1 MTNSLLTTLQETR
14 AAGRMALCGYFLAG
28 YPTPER
34 FYRAVRASSMLDVIE
49 YGIPAD
55 NPTLDGAV
63 ISRAHEIV
71 TGERGLGAETALAL
85 IGGLREIRP
94 PGFVMTYSRVGREL
108 DGFLR
113 LCLMNGL
120 HGMLAPDMDED
131 EIRTLSTIM
140 RALNLAVVKLAD
152 ARADDDSLERGIRL
166 ADVVYLKAAP
176 GRTGTPAE
184 IEGDL
189 QAVIDS
195 SIRRIRAL
203 QPHLPIA
210 VGIGIQRPDQ
220 VAALAA
226 LGVDMVVIGTR
237 LVERV
242 TEDEGALVA
251 YLQSLRAATPYPK
264 SIHSN

>member
-1 MTNSLLTTLQETR
+1 
-14 AAGRMALCGYFLAG
+14 
-28 YPTPER
+28 
-34 FYRAVRASSMLDVIE
+34 
-49 YGIPAD
+49 
-55 NPTLDGAV
+55 
-63 ISRAHEIV
+63 
-71 TGERGLGAETALAL
+71 
-85 IGGLREIRP
+85 
-94 PGFVMTYSRVGREL
+94 
-108 DGFLR
+108 
-113 LCLMNGL
+113 MNGL

-140 RALNLAVVKLAD
+140 RALNLAVVKLVD
-152 ARADDDSLERGIRL
+152 ARADDDSLERGIRLADVVYLRL

-251 YLQSLRAATPYPK
+251 YLQTLRAATPYPN